1 MAFSKKTTILL
12 SPEQHRRLTE
22 LATRRG
28 TSLGS
33 LVREAV
39 TETYGLH
46 DVDERLAAVRELV
59 ALDLP
64 VGTVEQMIAESVP
77 SPRELTPDSRS
88 RAGRRDGESDSG
100 LPR

>member
-1 MAFSKKTTILL
+1 MALSKKTTILL

-22 LATRRG
+22 LAARRG

-46 DVDERLAAVRELV
+46 DVEERMAAVQELV
-59 ALDLP
+59 ALGLP
-64 VGTVEQMIAESVP
+64 VGTVEEMIAESVP
-77 SPRELTPDSRS
+77 SPAELMPDTNSGS
-88 RAGRRDGESDSG
+88 SSDEDQ
-100 LPR
+100 PR